1 MICGG
6 DAQHR
11 PGASL
16 PFVILS
22 ASEGSR
28 SPALEI
34 LRKHIPAQ

>member
-1 MICGG
+1 MRWGSE
-6 DAQHR
+6 A
-11 PGASL
+11 PYGASL